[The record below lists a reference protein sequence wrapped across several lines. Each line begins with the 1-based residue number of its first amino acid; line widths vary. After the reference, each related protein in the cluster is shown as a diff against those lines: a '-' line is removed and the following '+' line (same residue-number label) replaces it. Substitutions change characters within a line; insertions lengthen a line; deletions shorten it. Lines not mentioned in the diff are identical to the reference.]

1 MNAAGKLAA
10 ILAADVAGY
19 SRLGP
24 LTAQPRRQ
32 GTPPNDRSPPKTGP
46 SAGYQASDF
55 IDKSFYL
62 GSLNVLTHVQSF
74 AKPA

>member
-32 GTPPNDRSPPKTGP
+32 GTPPNDRSPPIVLK
-46 SAGYQASDF
+46 
-55 IDKSFYL
+55 
-62 GSLNVLTHVQSF
+62 NVEANMV
-74 AKPA
+74 